1 MILSFSFFVKNVSA
15 SELCLPKGYSIFTIN
30 GIFTD
35 EVGARENKR
44 ALERKL
50 LVFPTYKNEPLKVD
64 FLYNPTHLGG
74 IGDLVD
80 VLSQMVID
88 RNDDYD
94 MVEILNDASQKVTTQ
109 KLLLVGHS
117 QGNFY
122 ANNLY
127 DAVASKPG
135 GIPNESIGV
144 YGVATPA
151 SRVAG
156 GGKYLTSS
164 SDAVINSLMIKVVT
178 YGADILPS
186 NINLPLQSILDGSN
200 GHSFSDTYL
209 RYAGDRIVSDIKSS
223 LDKLQNNDEQ
233 LPQDPCISPPEL
245 TLVHKAWGVGFA
257 SADFVI
263 NNTKKGAVYI
273 ANGAYNVGAAIGNFI
288 RNTALA
294 INKTLS
300 GLLATAVESLPDVNS
315 VTTIL
320 PNISEAQNTN
330 KETIS
335 PQTTNKET
343 TTTESISIPDQTE
356 NIINNISQPVV
367 PEIVFH
373 GNGSARR
380 IENTP
385 TPKPEP
391 EPEPAPLPPPPPTP
405 DTTAPNYYYFR
416 K

>member
-1 MILSFSFFVKNVSA
+1 M
-15 SELCLPKGYSIFTIN
+15 EC
-30 GIFTD
+30 
-35 EVGARENKR
+35 
-44 ALERKL
+44 
-50 LVFPTYKNEPLKVD
+50 
-64 FLYNPTHLGG
+64 
-74 IGDLVD
+74 
-80 VLSQMVID
+80 Q
-88 RNDDYD
+88 
-94 MVEILNDASQKVTTQ
+94 
-109 KLLLVGHS
+109 
-117 QGNFY
+117 
-122 ANNLY
+122 
-127 DAVASKPG
+127 
-135 GIPNESIGV
+135 ESIGV
-144 YGVATPA
+144 YGVASPA

-300 GLLATAVESLPDVNS
+300 GLFGYGGGKFT
-315 VTTIL
+315 
-320 PNISEAQNTN
+320 
-330 KETIS
+330 
-335 PQTTNKET
+335 
-343 TTTESISIPDQTE
+343 
-356 NIINNISQPVV
+356 
-367 PEIVFH
+367 
-373 GNGSARR
+373 GC
-380 IENTP
+380 
-385 TPKPEP
+385 
-391 EPEPAPLPPPPPTP
+391 
-405 DTTAPNYYYFR
+405 
-416 K
+416 

>member
-1 MILSFSFFVKNVSA
+1 
-15 SELCLPKGYSIFTIN
+15 
-30 GIFTD
+30 
-35 EVGARENKR
+35 
-44 ALERKL
+44 
-50 LVFPTYKNEPLKVD
+50 
-64 FLYNPTHLGG
+64 
-74 IGDLVD
+74 
-80 VLSQMVID
+80 
-88 RNDDYD
+88 
-94 MVEILNDASQKVTTQ
+94 
-109 KLLLVGHS
+109 
-117 QGNFY
+117 
-122 ANNLY
+122 
-127 DAVASKPG
+127 
-135 GIPNESIGV
+135 
-144 YGVATPA
+144 
-151 SRVAG
+151 
-156 GGKYLTSS
+156 
-164 SDAVINSLMIKVVT
+164 MIKVVT

-405 DTTAPNYYYFR
+405 DTTAPIITILGNNPEVIR
-416 K
+416 KNSIYSDVGATVLDNIDGLLTATMTGTVDTTQIGDYIITYTATDLAGNISTATRTVKVVSNKYRHPEPSSRTLFTSF